1 MGEIR
6 WILLKQENKKKEQ
19 TRSSWKRI
27 GKLLFL
33 AAVFLTAF
41 LALKDSWGSI
51 WNELKTTSFKVVT
64 GVFFLSILYN
74 CCDGCALTKL
84 LRTCDENTPWSVG
97 IGCSFYYSFFRVVT
111 FGSGTAPAGMYYV
124 SRRGIPA
131 SRSLGIFTIN
141 YTIQRISIC
150 LYFLFSFL
158 SNYGAMNQYFG
169 EYKTYMATGV
179 VLAVLAA
186 AALITACV
194 CAPLHR
200 LIFQL
205 AEKVIRKEKQKED
218 LSKWQ
223 KKAIIV
229 RTEARS
235 LLKNKKLLLDLFIL
249 NFLKLSAWYLIPV
262 TIFHLLNSSELSL
275 YMATAAM
282 MTALSGVI
290 PAPGGVGAAEFLFVL
305 LFTPLI
311 GKSQS
316 ASAMLIYRFATYI
329 LPFILGAIV
338 AATTHSKK
346 NPA

>member
-1 MGEIR
+1 MYR
-6 WILLKQENKKKEQ
+6 
-19 TRSSWKRI
+19 
-27 GKLLFL
+27 LF
-33 AAVFLTAF
+33 FT
-41 LALKDSWGSI
+41 
-51 WNELKTTSFKVVT
+51 
-64 GVFFLSILYN
+64 
-74 CCDGCALTKL
+74 
-84 LRTCDENTPWSVG
+84 
-97 IGCSFYYSFFRVVT
+97 
-111 FGSGTAPAGMYYV
+111 V
-124 SRRGIPA
+124 S
-131 SRSLGIFTIN
+131 
-141 YTIQRISIC
+141 
-150 LYFLFSFL
+150 
-158 SNYGAMNQYFG
+158 
-169 EYKTYMATGV
+169 
-179 VLAVLAA
+179 
-186 AALITACV
+186 
-194 CAPLHR
+194 
-200 LIFQL
+200 
-205 AEKVIRKEKQKED
+205 
-218 LSKWQ
+218 Q

-311 GKSQS
+311 GKTQS